1 MGVDDVHNG
10 ANSDSDN
17 LAPSRP
23 AKNIDQSST
32 THRASNKSSKRRKIA
47 PLQNDTTIKIK
58 AVKDISDEM
67 LPNIMFV
74 ALHHHSAQVVSHE
87 PYPSPDADKEIVI
100 SSFSAAKKD
109 FRALEYKLTKPLQ
122 ILVGASFTRLCYSF
136 ISSLQLNNN
145 KATLHGRVCDAAQ
158 HFVPGEYGLG
168 SLLGEVLRAEQ
179 QRLLQDFAY
188 IYQVCIHSSQSL
200 F

>member
-1 MGVDDVHNG
+1 VDVDDVQNG

-32 THRASNKSSKRRKIA
+32 THRASDKSSKRRKIA
-47 PLQNDTTIKIK
+47 PSQNDTTIKIN
-58 AVKDISDEM
+58 AVKDIPDET
-67 LPNIMFV
+67 LQNVMFV
-74 ALHHHSAQVVSHE
+74 ALRHHSAQVVSRE

-109 FRALEYKLTKPLQ
+109 FGALEYKLTKPLQ
-122 ILVGASFTRLCYSF
+122 ILVGASFTRSCYSF
-136 ISSLQLNNN
+136 ISSPQLNNN
-145 KATLHGRVCDAAQ
+145 KATLRGRVRDAAQ
-158 HFVPGEYGLG
+158 QFVPGEYGLG
-168 SLLGEVLRAEQ
+168 SLSGEALQAEQ
-179 QRLLQDFAY
+179 RRLLQDFAY
-188 IYQVCIHSSQSL
+188 IYQVCIYSSQSL